1 MLLCRLEF
9 RDSFLS
15 SYSVSK
21 RDFFGED
28 ERGGDGGRGAVKYS
42 EEIAGKKVVVSTF

>member
-15 SYSVSK
+15 SYSVLK
-21 RDFFGED
+21 RDFGGLAWDEEGE
-28 ERGGDGGRGAVKYS
+28 GVGAVKYS